1 MVIQN
6 YKDIRSRAKKTL
18 DYTPWDVKKLVLV
31 FALVSWGVSF
41 LLLGIDALLA
51 LGTEKAQGLS
61 GLGVLSL
68 LETASSALSLVFEI
82 FNLFWLPGILYCGL
96 MLLREQDPWPKGL
109 LRGFKKWKSF
119 VKLTI
124 LVYILIFALTMV
136 LAPVISILSLPFMG
150 GFEEILANMPEN
162 EADMV
167 AYMEALPA
175 DQLIRATMP
184 MLIMAVVAV
193 LAITI
198 PLFYR
203 ARLVFLLLLDEEQLG
218 VREAIRF
225 SFKLTKGSCIQLF
238 RLDLSFWWYYLLLA
252 LVNILPLGAEL
263 IGWSGT
269 AATLGCSAVAAI
281 LGIGVYMLGLM
292 KVNTAN
298 AVAYDHLRTMV
309 LTDAPQL
316 PEGLNDAY

>member
-124 LVYILIFALTMV
+124 LIYILIFALTMV

-150 GFEEILANMPEN
+150 GFEEILANMSEN

-167 AYMEALPA
+167 AYVEALPA
-175 DQLIRATMP
+175 DQLMRATMP

-316 PEGLNDAY
+316 PEGLNDAF

>member
-18 DYTPWDVKKLVLV
+18 DYTPWDVKKLALV
-31 FALVSWGVSF
+31 FALVSWGISF

-82 FNLFWLPGILYCGL
+82 FNLFWVPGILYCGL

-124 LVYILIFALTMV
+124 LIYILIFALTMV

-162 EADMV
+162 EAEMV
-167 AYMEALPA
+167 AYVEALPA
-175 DQLIRATMP
+175 DQLMRATMP

-203 ARLVFLLLLDEEQLG
+203 ARLVILLLLDEEQLG

-269 AATLGCSAVAAI
+269 AATLGCSAVSAI

-316 PEGLNDAY
+316 PEGLNDAF

>member
-124 LVYILIFALTMV
+124 LIYILIFALTMV

-167 AYMEALPA
+167 AYVEALPA
-175 DQLIRATMP
+175 DQLMRATMP

-316 PEGLNDAY
+316 PEGLNDAF

>member
-82 FNLFWLPGILYCGL
+82 FNLFWVPGILYCGL

-124 LVYILIFALTMV
+124 LIYILIFALTMV

-175 DQLIRATMP
+175 DQLMRATMP

-252 LVNILPLGAEL
+252 LVNILPLGAAL

-269 AATLGCSAVAAI
+269 AATLGCSAVSAI

-316 PEGLNDAY
+316 PEGLNDAF

>member
-6 YKDIRSRAKKTL
+6 YKDIRSRAKKAL

-124 LVYILIFALTMV
+124 LIYILIFALTMV

-162 EADMV
+162 EAEMV

-175 DQLIRATMP
+175 DQLMRATMP

-193 LAITI
+193 LFITI

-203 ARLVFLLLLDEEQLG
+203 ARLVLLLLLDEEQLG

-252 LVNILPLGAEL
+252 LVNILPLGAGL

-316 PEGLNDAY
+316 PEGLNDAF

>member
-124 LVYILIFALTMV
+124 LIYILIFALTMV

-150 GFEEILANMPEN
+150 GFEEILANMPES
-162 EADMV
+162 EAEMV
-167 AYMEALPA
+167 AYVEALPA
-175 DQLIRATMP
+175 DQLMRATMP

-316 PEGLNDAY
+316 PEGLNDAF